1 MNMEAQKS
9 KNKFQ
14 ESDEFFILRY
24 GMKLYSLATFE
35 SGTVV
40 DIETDDHRVLGTAKV
55 DGNADGKAEGNADG
69 KAEADANKGIDYYRV
84 TIDKGE
90 KGKET
95 SLCKF
100 FTPNPDLII
109 ERMKGELDELHDSYH
124 RLHKQV
130 IIQSRT

>member
-24 GMKLYSLATFE
+24 GMKLYSLSTFE

-40 DIETDDHRVLGTAKV
+40 DIETDGHRMLGTDKV
-55 DGNADGKAEGNADG
+55 EGN
-69 KAEADANKGIDYYRV
+69 AEADANKGIDYYRV

-109 ERMKGELDELHDSYH
+109 EKMKGELDELHDSYH

>member
-1 MNMEAQKS
+1 MEAQKS

-24 GMKLYSLATFE
+24 GMKLYSLSTFE

-40 DIETDDHRVLGTAKV
+40 DIETDGHRVLGTA
-55 DGNADGKAEGNADG
+55 

-109 ERMKGELDELHDSYH
+109 EKMKGELDELHDSYH